1 MKANYKQRAAEA
13 RIPRETMARFMMRA
27 SLEESA
33 QKKIDEYEGR
43 RKQELSAYA
52 SAVDATMLFTLHV
65 EKGYGPK
72 RLRQIWEAFI
82 RNRIKFRLFFRDEDS
97 GYVEQET
104 GNNVEDFAIHRALR
118 NIGAD
123 VEAWEQEEIRI
134 DQETGEVSFHASKC

>member
-1 MKANYKQRAAEA
+1 
-13 RIPRETMARFMMRA
+13 
-27 SLEESA
+27 
-33 QKKIDEYEGR
+33 
-43 RKQELSAYA
+43 
-52 SAVDATMLFTLHV
+52 MLYTLHV

-82 RNRIKFRLFFRDEDS
+82 RNRIKFRLFFRDEDT

-134 DQETGEVSFHASKC
+134 DQETGEVSFHASKG